1 MQNFSIS
8 RTRTHNPAFTRQ
20 LITASLA
27 AACVLP
33 GHAQN
38 KLEPVVVTASRV
50 AEPLGAT
57 LRDVSVVDAAALRE
71 AGVVDITD
79 ALRLLP
85 GVELSVN
92 GPGAT
97 PSIFLRGANSNHTLV
112 LEIGRA
118 HV

>member
-8 RTRTHNPAFTRQ
+8 RTRTHNPASNLR

-27 AACVLP
+27 AALALP
-33 GHAQN
+33 THAQN
-38 KLEPVVVTASRV
+38 TLEPVVVTASRV
-50 AEPLGAT
+50 AEPLGVT
-57 LRDVSVVDAAALRE
+57 LRDVSVVDGAALRE

-92 GPGAT
+92 GPGAV
-97 PSIFLRGANSNHTLV
+97 PNLAVKAS
-112 LEIGRA
+112 A
-118 HV
+118 HFW